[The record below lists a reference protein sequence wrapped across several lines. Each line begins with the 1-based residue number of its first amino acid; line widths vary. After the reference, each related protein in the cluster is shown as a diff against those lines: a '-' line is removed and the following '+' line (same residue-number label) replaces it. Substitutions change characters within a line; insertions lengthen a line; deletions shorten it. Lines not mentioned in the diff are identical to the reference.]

1 MDDPLGL
8 GEMAK
13 SPARQKM
20 QAMRLMI
27 RILIMTVVN
36 LVKLHLLNFKI

>member
-13 SPARQKM
+13 SPVRLKM
-20 QAMRLMI
+20 QVMRLMI

-36 LVKLHLLNFKI
+36 LVGLHLLNFKI